1 MRTPATNYDQ
11 NETITYS
18 HTQNCSS
25 KLSNFSVLHENVSR
39 FSSNAPS
46 LASSPHSQNPSLNPP
61 GIIVPPQL
69 LKGAYLWNRC
79 ENVNWI
85 SPFHVSQKILRSA
98 HISGTF
104 HSHHKHPTHHRAF
117 ASPLDQMVTHFST
130 LQSKHVCHH
139 VPRPNGISQRSHQ
152 QFIKNYST
160 ASRIVESSPNF
171 IQPYLRLIRMDK
183 PIGTWLLYWPCTWSI
198 ALAAQPGTLPDLY
211 LLALFGAGAFF
222 MRGSGCII
230 NDMWDKDFDEKVERT
245 KTRPLANG
253 DLTQFQALVFLGSQ
267 LSCALAILLQ
277 LNLYS
282 VILGASSMALVVTY
296 PLAKRYTYWPQLIL
310 GLTLNWGVLLAWSAI
325 QGEVNLACGALYM
338 ACVFYTIIYDTIY
351 SHQHPSLQPAPLVHN
366 LRGLTFNYGVLL
378 GYSAVAGWV
387 NWAVCLPMYFAS
399 VLWTLVY
406 DTVYAHQDKYDDLL
420 IGVKSAAIR
429 LGEKTK
435 PVLTAFTAA
444 MASGLIISGQLSDM
458 TWPYYIAVAITTGR
472 LAQQVYS
479 TNLDV
484 ADQCAH
490 AFRGNFYLGAIMFIG
505 IALSN
510 FLKQEITGDTEG
522 TSVEKGLAKE
532 EVEDDK
538 KNATEEL
545 VKAKKDTVFFMPR

>member
-1 MRTPATNYDQ
+1 MAQVLNGKSRLIIQAFNICISRQIIQPSRNGLGILNPNHNSLSMFKVHKLSRFQKRLTWMRKRNFYRNGSVTMRTPATNYDQ

-183 PIGTWLLYWPCTWSI
+183 PIGKC
-198 ALAAQPGTLPDLY
+198 
-211 LLALFGAGAFF
+211 LFF
-222 MRGSGCII
+222 
-230 NDMWDKDFDEKVERT
+230 
-245 KTRPLANG
+245 
-253 DLTQFQALVFLGSQ
+253 
-267 LSCALAILLQ
+267 
-277 LNLYS
+277 YS
-282 VILGASSMALVVTY
+282 
-296 PLAKRYTYWPQLIL
+296 
-310 GLTLNWGVLLAWSAI
+310 
-325 QGEVNLACGALYM
+325 
-338 ACVFYTIIYDTIY
+338 
-351 SHQHPSLQPAPLVHN
+351 
-366 LRGLTFNYGVLL
+366 
-378 GYSAVAGWV
+378 
-387 NWAVCLPMYFAS
+387 
-399 VLWTLVY
+399 
-406 DTVYAHQDKYDDLL
+406 
-420 IGVKSAAIR
+420 
-429 LGEKTK
+429 
-435 PVLTAFTAA
+435 
-444 MASGLIISGQLSDM
+444 
-458 TWPYYIAVAITTGR
+458 
-472 LAQQVYS
+472 
-479 TNLDV
+479 
-484 ADQCAH
+484 
-490 AFRGNFYLGAIMFIG
+490 
-505 IALSN
+505 
-510 FLKQEITGDTEG
+510 
-522 TSVEKGLAKE
+522 
-532 EVEDDK
+532 
-538 KNATEEL
+538 
-545 VKAKKDTVFFMPR
+545 